1 METITTSTLPV
12 GMPSGKFSFP
22 VVGIGASAGGLEAF
36 TEVLRFLPHTTGMAY
51 VFVQHLDPTHDSIL
65 PSLLAHASAMDV
77 CEAQDAQVVEADH
90 LYVIPPNTD
99 MTLEQ
104 GVLKLLPRTATRGQH
119 LSIDR
124 FFRSLADDQK
134 GQAIG
139 VILSGTASDGTIG
152 LQAIK
157 AEGGITFAQEA
168 TSARYPGMPQSAI
181 AAGCV
186 DFTLPPEEIAREL
199 VRISLHLSAQQVLA
213 AESNQGTYGQKQLER
228 EQVFQKILRVLRRSM
243 NVDFSVYKP
252 TTMQRRILRR
262 MLVQQMDS
270 MGDYLAYLQDHQA
283 EVEALYQDLLINV
296 TDFFRDP
303 STFHA
308 LTHDVFPRLVEGRSP
323 GEPIRVW
330 VPGCSTG
337 EEVYSLAIC
346 FLEFLSEQSRTF
358 SIQIFGTDL
367 NGALIEQARAGLYPP
382 GATRN
387 LSPERLQR
395 FFLHINGNYQ
405 ISKSLRDLCV
415 FAQHNIFQDPPFSRL
430 DLLSCQNVLIY
441 LGPGI
446 QKKMMQTFHYALKP
460 QGFLLLGPSETVGS
474 STDLFAPL
482 GKKQNVYVKKIATA
496 RPSFVGGVRR
506 AQSEIH
512 DSIVEGQRT
521 HQEDLSRGFDV
532 QKEADHLLLARYAPA
547 SVVID
552 TEMEILQFR
561 GHTGPYLEPA
571 SGKASLN
578 LLKMAREGLGLEL
591 RTAIHKARKSG
602 HSVKKEGVQMTF
614 QGSERLVSIEVLPL
628 QSSATEHSFLILFE
642 DAPAPVQQPASLAV
656 AGERQTDAQRRGVK
670 DRRIKRLELEL
681 AATREE
687 MQAIIEEMEAA
698 HEELQS
704 ANEETLSSNEELQSL
719 NEELET
725 SKEEIE
731 SSNEEL
737 VVVNQELQQRNT
749 QLQAANAY
757 AEAIV
762 ATVRE
767 PLLVLNVDLRVHTAN
782 RSFYQFFQTVPEET
796 EHHFVYDLGN
806 GQWNAP
812 ALRTLL
818 GELLS
823 TNHSFTDYEVEH
835 DFPRIGHKTMLL
847 NARRLEISGPQAPH
861 LLLAMEDIT
870 QRKQAE
876 EDKRQLLEQ
885 REEFLRIASHELRTP
900 LTSVK
905 AYTQLLHR
913 RFTKAGDEQAATLL
927 AKMETQLNKLI
938 TLISELLDTTRME
951 AGRLPWHAEEFD
963 FETLVREIVEE
974 VERTTERHH
983 ISIKGAVS
991 TPLRGDRERIGQVLT
1006 NLLTNAMKY
1015 SPQAT
1020 SVVVTLTANEDAIT
1034 VGVQDFGI
1042 GIALEQQA
1050 HLFERFYRVGDSAH
1064 ATFPG
1069 LGLGLYISAEIVKRQ
1084 GGQMWVESQDG
1095 TGSTFFFTAP
1105 FAQTPD

>member
-1 METITTSTLPV
+1 MKIIAASTDPV
-12 GMPSGKFSFP
+12 EVPAGRLCFP
-22 VVGIGASAGGLEAF
+22 IVGIGASAGGLDAF
-36 TEVLRFLPHTTGMAY
+36 TEVLRFLPDTTGMAY

-65 PSLLAHASAMDV
+65 PSLLAHATAMEV
-77 CEAQDAQVVEADH
+77 HEAQDAQVVEADH

-119 LSIDR
+119 LSIDG

-134 GQAIG
+134 SKAIG

-168 TSARYPGMPQSAI
+168 TTARYHGMPQSAI

-186 DFTLPPEEIAREL
+186 DFILSPEGIAREL
-199 VRISLHLSAQQVLA
+199 TRISQHPYAHQASA
-213 AESNQGTYGQKQLER
+213 AESPEH
-228 EQVFQKILRVLRRSM
+228 EQEFQKILRVLRRHM

-252 TTMQRRILRR
+252 TTIQRRIQRR

-270 MGDYLAYLQDHQA
+270 VTNYLAYLQDHQA
-283 EVEALYQDLLINV
+283 EVEALYQDLLIHV
-296 TDFFRDP
+296 TEFFRNP
-303 STFHA
+303 PGFHT
-308 LTHDVFPRLVEGRSP
+308 LIRDVFPRIVERRSP

-337 EEVYSLAIC
+337 EEVYSLAIS
-346 FLEFLSEQSRTF
+346 FLEFLTEQSHTF
-358 SIQIFGTDL
+358 PIQIFGTDL
-367 NGALIEQARAGLYPP
+367 NGAVIERARAGLYPP

-395 FFLHINGNYQ
+395 FFLPVNGNYQ
-405 ISKSLRDLCV
+405 VNKSLRDLCV
-415 FAQHNIFQDPPFSRL
+415 FAQHNLFQDPPFSRL

-441 LGPGI
+441 LGSGI
-446 QKKMMQTFHYALKP
+446 QQKMMQTFHYALKP
-460 QGFLLLGPSETVGS
+460 QSFLLLGPSETIGS
-474 STDLFAPL
+474 ATDLFAPL
-482 GKKQNVYVKKIATA
+482 GKKQNVYVKKTA
-496 RPSFVGGVRR
+496 MGRPSLVTGMRR
-506 AQSEIH
+506 MRDETQNAGAEWQGALQDE
-512 DSIVEGQRT
+512 
-521 HQEDLSRGFDV
+521 LSKGFDV

-571 SGKASLN
+571 AGKASLN

-591 RTAIHKARKSG
+591 RTAVHKARKSG
-602 HSVKKEGVQMTF
+602 QPVKKEGVPMIF
-614 QGSERLVSIEVLPL
+614 QGSERQVSIEVIPL
-628 QSSATEHSFLILFE
+628 QAYATEPSFLILFE
-642 DAPAPVQQPASLAV
+642 DTPAPTSPSTSLPM
-656 AGERQTDAQRRGVK
+656 AGKRQADESQRGVK

-681 AATREE
+681 ASSREE

-737 VVVNQELQQRNT
+737 VIVNQELQQRNA

-767 PLLVLNVDLRVHTAN
+767 PLLVLDADLRVHTAN

-796 EHHFVYDLGN
+796 EHHILYNLGN

-818 GELLS
+818 QELLS
-823 TNHSFTDYEVEH
+823 TNHSFTDYEIEH
-835 DFPRIGHKTMLL
+835 AFPRIGHRTMLL

-861 LLLAMEDIT
+861 ILLAMEDIT
-870 QRKQAE
+870 QRRQAE
-876 EDKRQLLEQ
+876 EGKQLLLGQ

-900 LTSVK
+900 LTSIK
-905 AYTQLLHR
+905 AYAQVLHR
-913 RFTKAGDEQAATLL
+913 RFTKAGDEQSAVLL
-927 AKMETQLNKLI
+927 AKMETQINKLI
-938 TLISELLDTTRME
+938 NLINELLDTTRME
-951 AGRLPWHAEEFD
+951 GGRLPWHEEEFD
-963 FETLVREIVEE
+963 FAALVQEVVEE
-974 VERTTERHH
+974 VGRTTERHH
-983 ISIKGAVS
+983 ISIEGTVS
-991 TPLRGDRERIGQVLT
+991 TLLSGDRERIGQVLT
-1006 NLLTNAMKY
+1006 NLLSNAMKY

-1020 SVVVTLTANEDAIT
+1020 SIVVTLAANEDAIT

-1042 GIALEQQA
+1042 GISLEQQT
-1050 HLFERFYRVGDSAH
+1050 HLFERFFRVSDSAH

-1084 GGQMWVESQDG
+1084 GGRMWVESRGD
-1095 TGSTFFFTAP
+1095 TGSTFFFTVP
-1105 FAQTPD
+1105 RVQKPDATL